1 MDALDPAADRKLGKG
16 LFNSTWTLIEKADR
30 SVDDDD
36 ELVHR
41 SHASAYHWRQV
52 GTAMHRARSEW
63 LCSRVYA
70 VLGRVEPALHH
81 ARRSLEI
88 VESNPAEMEDWD
100 LPAALEA
107 VARAHWV
114 AGDLDEARSYAQ
126 RGRELAAAI
135 ADKHDRVHI
144 EADLRELP
152 A

>member
-1 MDALDPAADRKLGKG
+1 MEAETERQLGID
-16 LFNSTWTLIEKADR
+16 LFNSTWTLIEKPDR
-30 SVDDDD
+30 SADDDD

-41 SHASAYHWRQV
+41 AHASAYHWRQV
-52 GTAMHRARSEW
+52 GTAAQRARSEW

-70 VLGRVEPALHH
+70 VLGRVEPAQHH

-88 VESNPAEMEDWD
+88 VDAHPAEMEDWD

-114 AGDLDEARSYAQ
+114 AGDLDDARSYAQ

-135 ADKHDRVHI
+135 ADEHDRVHI

-152 A
+152 V